1 MKERRWWA
9 EEEWRG
15 TKRVKGR
22 RKKKCVFVLV
32 EQSIERRKKSENKK
46 G

>member
-1 MKERRWWA
+1 MKEGRWWA
-9 EEEWRG
+9 EEKWRG

-22 RKKKCVFVLV
+22 KKKKCVFVLV